1 MYSRLMPPATTS
13 PFDLAPIGNRS
24 DTLFGRDV
32 MPTCPPQS
40 RVSYY
45 LLHPAS
51 RSERSTQ
58 IESSSKAATMIK
70 GTASMLRPSLRS
82 ASRLHFVPSQLSR
95 SVGRR
100 GYATLQER
108 IGQSRDTPWQI
119 AAVAVTVPGLL
130 YLRSSGGTAQPRHGE
145 AYVKRL
151 EPAREKVSESAA
163 NVTSAAKAKMEE
175 AQETVQQTLSS
186 ALESSSSSSESEA
199 TPASSS
205 SASAQSTQTQMDDSQ
220 ESQAQKLTEKQASQR
235 VDPTEK

>member
-1 MYSRLMPPATTS
+1 
-13 PFDLAPIGNRS
+13 
-24 DTLFGRDV
+24 
-32 MPTCPPQS
+32 
-40 RVSYY
+40 
-45 LLHPAS
+45 
-51 RSERSTQ
+51 
-58 IESSSKAATMIK
+58 
-70 GTASMLRPSLRS
+70 MLRPSLRS
-82 ASRLHFVPSQLSR
+82 ASRHHFVPSSQLAR

-151 EPAREKVSESAA
+151 EPAREKVSQSAA

-175 AQETVQQTLSS
+175 AQEGVQNTLNS
-186 ALESSSSSSESEA
+186 ALESASGTTSSASEA

-205 SASAQSTQTQMDDSQ
+205 SASAQSTQTQMDDSS
-220 ESQAQKLTEKQASQR
+220 ESVSLRRDFRRWYRGNADFPYSKPKS
-235 VDPTEK
+235 